1 MILVAGAT
9 GTIGRALI
17 PQLLAARAD
26 VRVLTRDP
34 ARARALWGSDVEVA
48 CGDFT
53 DAPSL
58 ARSLEGADRVFLL
71 TAPGPTVADHDRA
84 MAAAVVRSRVE
95 QIVKLSAY
103 GAEQEDL
110 IASSWHRAGEEAVIA
125 TGRRFTLLRPA
136 GFHSNALAWA
146 PSVRA
151 GAPIEVSTGTGK
163 HAIVDPRDVA
173 AVAARALTSNDH
185 DGRAYTLTGPAGLD
199 AHEQIAILAE
209 ALGRPIAAE
218 DVTVEHA
225 TAKMRAAGAPEAFVA
240 AVVQGL
246 TFLRDGRA
254 SAPTDDVAAVLG
266 RPPRPF
272 AAWVRDHLDAF
283 R

>member
-9 GTIGRALI
+9 GTIGRALV

-58 ARSLEGADRVFLL
+58 GRALEGVDRVFLN
-71 TAPGPTVADHDRA
+71 TAPGPTVAEHDSA
-84 MAAAVVRSRVE
+84 MAAAVMRSRVE

-103 GAEQEDL
+103 GAEQKEL
-110 IASSWHRAGEEAVIA
+110 TASGWHRAGEEAVIA

-136 GFHSNALAWA
+136 GFHSNVLGWA
-146 PSVRA
+146 ASVRA
-151 GAPIEVSTGTGK
+151 GAAIEISTGRGK
-163 HAIVDPRDVA
+163 HAVVDPRDIA
-173 AVAARALTSNDH
+173 AVAARALTSGDH
-185 DGRAYTLTGPAGLD
+185 DGRAYTLTGPVGLD
-199 AHEQIAILAE
+199 AHEQVALLAE
-209 ALGRPIAAE
+209 ALGRPIATQ

-240 AVVQGL
+240 AVLEGL

-254 SAPTDDVAAVLG
+254 GAPTGDVAAILG
-266 RPPRPF
+266 RPPRSF

>member
-1 MILVAGAT
+1 M
-9 GTIGRALI
+9 
-17 PQLLAARAD
+17 
-26 VRVLTRDP
+26 
-34 ARARALWGSDVEVA
+34 
-48 CGDFT
+48 
-53 DAPSL
+53 
-58 ARSLEGADRVFLL
+58 
-71 TAPGPTVADHDRA
+71 
-84 MAAAVVRSRVE
+84 
-95 QIVKLSAY
+95 
-103 GAEQEDL
+103 
-110 IASSWHRAGEEAVIA
+110 IA

-136 GFHSNALAWA
+136 GFHSNVLAWA
-146 PSVRA
+146 PNVRA
-151 GAPIEVSTGTGK
+151 GAPIEISTGTGK

-185 DGRAYTLTGPAGLD
+185 DGRAYTLTGPTGLD

-225 TAKMRAAGAPEAFVA
+225 TAKMRAAGAPGSVRRGGRQ
-240 AVVQGL
+240 QGL